1 MIFKYLKT
9 KNLILCVTERAKIER
24 WMDGDC
30 HSSSSCQSQKNKLD
44 LTPLRL
50 ITAMRTL
57 LTLANVAVIHVARLT
72 GN

>member
-1 MIFKYLKT
+1 
-9 KNLILCVTERAKIER
+9 
-24 WMDGDC
+24 MDGGRLPLLELL
-30 HSSSSCQSQKNKLD
+30 SETKNKLD